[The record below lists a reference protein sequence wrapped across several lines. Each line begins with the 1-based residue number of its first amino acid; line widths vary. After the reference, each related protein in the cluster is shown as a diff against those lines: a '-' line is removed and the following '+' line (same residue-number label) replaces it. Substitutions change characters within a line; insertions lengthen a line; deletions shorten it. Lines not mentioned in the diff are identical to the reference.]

1 MRWGHKVAAII
12 RWLGLFGLALAAGIA
27 VSGAQHPGGAASP
40 AAADTVCTVTKV
52 TDGDTLHIDCGHGD
66 HRTRL
71 MGYDTPEIYHP
82 KCAAEKKAGEAE
94 TRMMATLVAS
104 GPVTGDRVVGKDRYG
119 RDLAWVSIGG
129 KDVSAT
135 MLETPWAR
143 PYSGHA
149 HPDWCGIIAAEHLP
163 DSAFGKAMPNTGG

>member
-1 MRWGHKVAAII
+1 MRWGHKFRENI
-12 RWLGLFGLALAAGIA
+12 RGLGLFGLALAAGIA
-27 VSGAQHPGGAASP
+27 VTGAQHRWIAAGP
-40 AAADTVCTVTKV
+40 AEASTTCRVTRV

-94 TRMMATLVAS
+94 TRMMKTLVAS
-104 GPVTGDRVVGKDRYG
+104 GPVTRDRVVGKDRYG
-119 RDLAWVSIGG
+119 RDLAWVAIGG

-135 MLETPWAR
+135 MLKTPWAL

-149 HPDWCGIIAAEHLP
+149 HPDWCGIIAREHLS
-163 DSAFGKAMPNTGG
+163 DSAFRQATLKPGG